1 MGFMPAK
8 TLEQPVVHRTAPPPK
23 EHLCTCGKLREQ
35 CVRETVR
42 AMWR

>member
-8 TLEQPVVHRTAPPPK
+8 TLEQLLIHRAAKPPN
-23 EHLCTCGKLREQ
+23 EHLCTCGKLREH
-35 CVRETVR
+35 CVRKAVR